1 MVSTDYFFYFKKN
14 SMAKISFLGEG
25 EKGFRK
31 VAAMPSKHLENA
43 VRHFGII
50 DIISTTV
57 MKG

>member
-1 MVSTDYFFYFKKN
+1 
-14 SMAKISFLGEG
+14 MAKISFLGEG

-57 MKG
+57 MKGWQFDAPLILFRLL